1 MKKITFLLSFL
12 TCVLSFGQS
21 VATYNITFTNFWN
34 ATDHSIGTSFPA
46 SNIAHWSDLV
56 GVNHNNNVTF
66 VQIGTSAS
74 TGVENIAEL
83 GNWNHFRDNDVQ
95 DARDANNAERFFN
108 AGDLFLNEPTNTI
121 IYTGLE
127 VSEDYPLLTMLSMIA
142 PSPDW
147 FIAINGL
154 NLRNGSTWET
164 SITMDLFP
172 YDAGTED
179 GTGYSLSNNDTNDN
193 ITSAQGV
200 APFNSAKVA
209 TIEIE
214 LQSVLSNDEVS
225 ELDGISI
232 FPNPVSDNLRLRNLQ
247 NTNLKHVEIYSVLG
261 KLSRSVP
268 IENNINNLD
277 IDISDLASGIY
288 VLKLQNEAG
297 FSKTQKLIVR

>member
-12 TCVLSFGQS
+12 ICAFSFGQS

-34 ATDHSIGTSFPA
+34 STDHSIGTTFPG
-46 SNIAHWSDLV
+46 SNAHWSDLV
-56 GVNHNNNVTF
+56 GVNHNNNVSFLQMGAMAT
-66 VQIGTSAS
+66 

-83 GNWNHFRDNDVQ
+83 GNFTVFQTVEVQ
-95 DARDANNAERFFN
+95 NAIDANNAERFFN

-154 NLRNGSTWET
+154 NLRNGGTWET

-179 GTGYSLSNNDTNDN
+179 GTDYSLSNNDTNDN

-214 LQSVLSNDEVS
+214 LQSVLSNDGVS

-261 KLSRSVP
+261 KLSRSIP
-268 IENNINNLD
+268 IENNVNNLD
-277 IDISDLASGIY
+277 IDVSDLASGIY
-288 VLKLQNEAG
+288 LLKLQNELG
-297 FSKTQKLIVR
+297 FSKTQKLIIR